1 MAMIL
6 LEGITKSFN
15 ESVVLKD
22 ISMEFDEGMTHGLIG
37 PNGCGKSVLMQIIAG
52 LMRPDAGKVCV
63 AGKRIGKDVDYPDDT
78 GILINGPAFIESY
91 SARRNLRLLAAY
103 KHRIGWDEIDAAIEM
118 VGLDPKSRK
127 KVGKYSTGM
136 KARLGIAQ
144 AIMEKPKLLILD
156 EPFNGLDRKGVEE
169 MYSVLQDMKKN
180 GMTIL
185 ISSHMKE
192 NIDVLCD
199 RVYEISD
206 GTAQRIV

>member
-1 MAMIL
+1 MAVIL
-6 LEGITKSFN
+6 LNGIAKSFN
-15 ESVVLKD
+15 ESVILKD
-22 ISMEFDEGMTHGLIG
+22 ISLEFEEGMTHGLIG

-52 LMRPDAGKVCV
+52 LIKPDKGTVSV
-63 AGKRIGKDVDYPDDT
+63 FGKRIGKDVDYPDDT

-103 KHRIGWDEIDAAIEM
+103 RRRIGWEEIDAAIEM

-144 AIMEKPKLLILD
+144 AIMEKPRLLILD
-156 EPFNGLDRKGVEE
+156 EPFNGLDRNGVEE

-199 RVYEISD
+199 QVFEISD
-206 GTAQRIV
+206 GAARKIV